1 MAISGNISSTTYQ
14 VLRAGLPMNPINVAP
29 VPLDGDDEIWPVGLI
44 LGKNA
49 DGTYLPYAEVEAVI
63 GTGDATETDFDDQV
77 GPIEPGSASV
87 AAGEVAFADDGC
99 GNLTSAGGSGVINY
113 QTGVVAVSFTTG
125 PASEAAVTLTYKPDP
140 YAVLDQETDTD
151 DADSANAVVFGP
163 VKKSLLKVGVSAQ
176 TEPTDAILA
185 RLETRHIHAV

>member
-1 MAISGNISSTTYQ
+1 MAITGNISSTTYQ
-14 VLRAGLPMNPINVAP
+14 MLRAGLPMNPINVAP
-29 VPLDGDDEIWPVGLI
+29 VSLDGDDDIWPVGLI

-63 GTGDATETDFDDQV
+63 GTGDGAETDFDDQM

-87 AAGEVAFADDGC
+87 AAGDVTFADDGC
-99 GNLTSAGGSGVINY
+99 GNLVSAGGSGVINY

-125 PASEAAVTLTYKPDP
+125 PANAAEVRLTYKPDP
-140 YAVLDQETDTD
+140 YAVLDQETDTG
-151 DADSANAVVFGP
+151 DADSANAVVFGT
-163 VKKSLLKVGVSAQ
+163 VKKPLLKVGVSAQ

-185 RLETRHIHAV
+185 RLEVRHIHAV